1 MSPSSRYPA
10 NVKPAAQRAL
20 FNNLGKDVGLALA
33 VDAAVQSSRMEGW
46 RVNAMKTKRV
56 RVAIKKT
63 LKGDDAL
70 ADRVLEL
77 AKHQNDY

>member
-1 MSPSSRYPA
+1 
-10 NVKPAAQRAL
+10 
-20 FNNLGKDVGLALA
+20 LGKDVGLALA